1 MNQHPNPLRV
11 AHVTEAMGGGI
22 VTVIASLALRQV
34 EAGAA
39 VEVHY
44 MDRPE
49 TPAADELA
57 RRFHPSVR
65 LVSYSTGRRGRDLLT
80 MARTV
85 RARLARNMY
94 DAVHLHSSFAGAAV
108 RLLMP
113 AGTNSRRLFYSPHG
127 WAFLREDLPAPA
139 RRVAALAERLLART
153 PATVVSTCDSEH
165 QLAVNRLRPR
175 SAAQIQTGISPSQLG
190 EARAAPGD
198 GDTGKPRVVTVA
210 RVCYQKAPWRFS
222 LVADALGDAGNF
234 RWIGGGEPADESRWI
249 SDGVTV
255 TGWISPD
262 ELARELEQAD
272 VFLFPS
278 LWEGMPM
285 ALMQA
290 QAAGIPCVVSDV
302 VGNRDA
308 VLDGVSGYVCG
319 SDDEL
324 VEKCRLLLADPAL
337 RRSMGA
343 EAIEHARRSLTDAE
357 LGPET
362 LDLYRGRTA

>member
-1 MNQHPNPLRV
+1 MIQHSNPLRV

-34 EAGAA
+34 EAGAT

-57 RRFHPSVR
+57 RRFHPAVR
-65 LVSYSTGRRGRDLLT
+65 LVSYSTGRRGRDLFT

-85 RARLARNMY
+85 RARLVRDLY

-113 AGTNSRRLFYSPHG
+113 VGAKSRRLFYSPHG
-127 WAFLREDLPAPA
+127 WSFLREDLPAPA
-139 RRVAALAERLLART
+139 RRVAALTEQLLART

-165 QLAVNRLRPR
+165 QLAVARLRPR
-175 SAAQIQTGISPSQLG
+175 SAAQIQTGISPTQI
-190 EARAAPGD
+190 GD
-198 GDTGKPRVVTVA
+198 VRSEPITNKPGKPRVVTVA

-222 LVADALGDAGNF
+222 RVADALGDAGDF
-234 RWIGGGEPADESRWI
+234 RWIGGGEPADEAEWI

-262 ELARELEQAD
+262 ELARELEEAD

-308 VLDGVSGYVCG
+308 VLDGVSGFVCG
-319 SDDEL
+319 TDAEL
-324 VEKCRLLLADPAL
+324 VEKCKVLLDDPAL

-343 EAIEHARRSLTDAE
+343 EAIEHARRSLTDAG

-362 LDLYRGRTA
+362 LSLYRERTA